1 MSHLYHAQDPE
12 GIPGRD
18 DGVSSEFLLE
28 GTLTAAARRF
38 FIEEEMLLVGV
49 ISGLL
54 LEGATLV
61 GVDNLSDVSVTVT
74 IRGVTDPV
82 EEAAVL
88 TLTG

>member
-1 MSHLYHAQDPE
+1 MSHIYHAQDPE

-18 DGVSSEFLLE
+18 GVVSSEFLLE
-28 GTLTAAARRF
+28 GTLTAAARRL

-74 IRGVTDPV
+74 ISGVTDPV
-82 EEAAVL
+82 EEVAVL
-88 TLTG
+88 KLTG